1 LKYIEIH
8 MSLKEGKLM
17 SAYTGY
23 SRVTQTDYIRVHP
36 GFGNLKAGQD
46 MIHDIALLHSG
57 EKLDLKYADEITPE
71 PACLPMPEFCARDGD
86 HVVVSGWG
94 KTLDNSNGQA
104 EVLQTADLYLEN
116 HLNCQNKF
124 TFPYVQ
130 AITDDMVCAMGMNGE
145 DSCQGDSG
153 GPLMIN
159 NDDVATLYGVVSWG
173 VKCGGDHPGVY
184 TRVSKYV
191 DWIEKSTKGKD
202 QIIFGNDKEADVTPC
217 TEPFK
222 ESDSELTKTCGNPEY
237 GRIETNKVEIFNY
250 PWYYLIQACKSRA
263 CVTRACPATLISKNF
278 LLTAA
283 SCVSWVN
290 GEKAEGVL
298 VSRDITDEMVANGP
312 NVNLM
317 ALGVSKFD
325 VSTEIT
331 MHPNL
336 DLRSAKNNLALI
348 KLTHKLLPG
357 KDVPICLP
365 TADGFCLNA
374 MDKKSSMLES
384 LVIGDKDGFEM
395 IDIQVNRE
403 AECNRWY
410 GIDFPKD
417 TVCGSGQ
424 NGKDTCLEDRGVGA
438 WHRVNNNQS
447 FLYAITNVGSSDCT
461 GTIPRL
467 YTRVTEHLK
476 WIYTV
481 TGGEAGDPRNPQAC
495 DDSKSVTPVASP
507 WKQSAKKA
515 TRTAKK
521 PLGRTVNASWF
532 PNSLKGDKT
541 TTTTLA
547 PKTTIAPKRTTAP
560 KRTMTPPSTTRRV
573 EYTPPKATAR
583 PKPQANK
590 NKNKGKTNTKC
601 RGRRRKKC
609 LRARQGKYNGR
620 RG

>member
-1 LKYIEIH
+1 MDAKTKSGMTYRVARRKGLPVMTCSCGGTIISPNWILTAAHCCFSCVPKREKQTLKYIEIH

-23 SRVTQTDYIRVHP
+23 SRVTQADYISVHP

-159 NDDVATLYGVVSWG
+159 KDEVATLYGVVSWG

-191 DWIEKSTKGKD
+191 DWIEKSTQGKD
-202 QIIFGNDKEADVTPC
+202 QIHFGNDKKADVTPC
-217 TEPFK
+217 TEPFEK
-222 ESDSELTKTCGNPEY
+222 SESESVKTCGNPEY
-237 GRIETNKVEIFNY
+237 GRIETGEIEIFNY

-263 CVTRACPATLISKNF
+263 CVTRACPATLISENY

-298 VSRDITDEMVANGP
+298 VSRDITDAMVADGP

-317 ALGVSKFD
+317 ALGVSNFD

-336 DLRSAKNNLALI
+336 DLRSAKYNLALI

-365 TADGFCLNA
+365 TADGFCLDA
-374 MDKKSSMLES
+374 MDKKKSMLES
-384 LVIGDKDGFEM
+384 LVIGDNNGFEI
-395 IDIQVNRE
+395 IDVKVNRE
-403 AECNRWY
+403 SECNRWY

-417 TVCGSGQ
+417 T
-424 NGKDTCLEDRGVGA
+424 EY
-438 WHRVNNNQS
+438 
-447 FLYAITNVGSSDCT
+447 F
-461 GTIPRL
+461 
-467 YTRVTEHLK
+467 
-476 WIYTV
+476 
-481 TGGEAGDPRNPQAC
+481 
-495 DDSKSVTPVASP
+495 
-507 WKQSAKKA
+507 KK
-515 TRTAKK
+515 RD
-521 PLGRTVNASWF
+521 N
-532 PNSLKGDKT
+532 
-541 TTTTLA
+541 
-547 PKTTIAPKRTTAP
+547 
-560 KRTMTPPSTTRRV
+560 
-573 EYTPPKATAR
+573 E
-583 PKPQANK
+583 
-590 NKNKGKTNTKC
+590 
-601 RGRRRKKC
+601 
-609 LRARQGKYNGR
+609 
-620 RG
+620 